1 MVYSAQRSVIG
12 ITALRAERMRP
23 FNMTHMQKKY
33 EIVRRIEDDQ
43 IISVATQSDLQAAV
57 QLIESLNA
65 EWPGNYS
72 IREGSTGSRGQHI
85 NVSGVSQ
92 NASR

>member
-1 MVYSAQRSVIG
+1 
-12 ITALRAERMRP
+12 MRP